1 MGMVAQEDAAGA
13 VGTGDRIQ
21 SDADRRWRDFSL
33 LCSASAASQFGGMCA
48 ATANP
53 LLALLLTHSPVFAG
67 WVGAA
72 SAVPALLMYLPAG
85 WLVDHFDRHR
95 LMMVSQAARFTV
107 CLLLIFALYVG
118 YHQTSMLIVAALC
131 EGTLLVLYSA
141 AEITAVR
148 RMVNDSRLPSALA
161 ISEARGHL
169 MLIMGKPCGGLLFGF
184 SKALPYCVNIFTSL
198 WPIVALC
205 MVDSKDYR
213 QPYSDEESISLLD
226 SLKTVIGDAFLR
238 TVVAACAIGNFSFQ
252 IIILLLVVM
261 AEQQHMSAAM
271 IGVLLATS
279 GVGGLV
285 GSMVAP
291 RLGRRVEDKRNIV
304 LFSVVAWGA
313 LTLIVAVSAE
323 PVMGFIAWGGLSI
336 AGGFLNVAIDTY
348 QAQHVPD
355 RMFGRVMG
363 VNRFL
368 TSGAVPMGAL
378 SAGYIVA
385 ALQPRAAALLVF
397 GVTATMSVAAA
408 MMIRPRMLLGNR
420 LANRLRALL
429 GLPIRVA
436 VVRRLTLTPAAPR
449 MVHLSV
455 LYGLTDRRRPCT
467 PDPPANGRLTGYV
480 PSLSATSSRSGI
492 PREVIS
498 TGIRSVKP
506 YTKDSAGV
514 STTTESPSPSATPR
528 IAATA
533 PS

>member
-1 MGMVAQEDAAGA
+1 MGVGSNTSTAIDPDAE
-13 VGTGDRIQ
+13 
-21 SDADRRWRDFSL
+21 RRWRDFSL

-95 LMMVSQAARFTV
+95 LMMISQAARLTV
-107 CLLLIFALYVG
+107 CLLLIFALYIG
-118 YHQTSMLIVAALC
+118 YHQSSMLIMAALC

-148 RMVNDSRLPSALA
+148 RMVNASRLPSALA
-161 ISEARGHL
+161 INEARGHL

-198 WPIVALC
+198 WPIIALC
-205 MVDSKDYR
+205 MVDSRDYR
-213 QPYSDEESISLLD
+213 IPKKSTSPISLLD
-226 SLKTVIGDAFLR
+226 SIKLVVNDAFLR

-271 IGVLLATS
+271 IGVLLALS

-291 RLGRRVEDKRNIV
+291 RLGKRVKDKRNVI
-304 LFSVVAWGA
+304 LFSVIAWGA
-313 LTLIVAVSAE
+313 LTLVVAVSAE
-323 PVMGFIAWGGLSI
+323 PVMGFVAWGGLSI

-348 QAQHVPD
+348 QAEHVPE

-363 VNRFL
+363 INRFL
-368 TSGAVPMGAL
+368 TSGAVPLGAL

-385 ALQPRAAALLVF
+385 ALQPRAAASLVF

-408 MMIRPRMLLGNR
+408 ILIRPRMVLRDR
-420 LANRLRALL
+420 LADWLKARLAL
-429 GLPIRVA
+429 PTPTKVS
-436 VVRRLTLTPAAPR
+436 VVRRLTLTPALPLV
-449 MVHLSV
+449 VHLSV
-455 LYGLTDRRRPCT
+455 LPGLTDRRRPCT
-467 PDPPANGRLTGYV
+467 PDPPADGHPTGCV
-480 PSLSATSSRSGI
+480 PCSSATSSRSGI
-492 PREVIS
+492 PHAVIS
-498 TGIRSVKP
+498 TATKSAKP
-506 YTKDSAGV
+506 YTRDSAGA
-514 STTTESPSPSATPR
+514 STTTESPFSAVTPR
-528 IAATA
+528 IVVTA